1 MANTLLQGAF
11 LLTNENSF
19 FQGDLRIANDTILE
33 IAPTI
38 KAQKGEK
45 TIFLRG
51 QVLIPGFVQTHTH
64 LCQTLFRNLAED
76 LPLLQW
82 LEKKIWPMEAKHT
95 QESLYAS
102 ARLGIGELL
111 SGGTTTILDMG
122 TVNHTDAIFTAAK
135 EMGIR
140 AFIGK
145 CMMDQGDPQCALLES
160 TEDSLRESIQLAN
173 KWHGKE
179 NDRLR
184 YAFAPRFAVS
194 CTSDLLSKVRDY
206 AKKYNLLIH
215 THASENQEE
224 VAYVRD
230 LHGCN
235 NVEYLH
241 QLELTGAN
249 LVLAHC
255 VWLQEKEIE
264 LLASTQ
270 TKVSHCPSSNL
281 KLASGIAGIP
291 HLLDKGV
298 CVSLGADGAA
308 CNNNLNMFQEMRLA
322 GLIQKYKLGPS
333 AMPAKTIFEMAT
345 KEGART
351 LGLEDQVG
359 SLKVGKKADLVALD
373 LQQIHSLCLPN
384 KDNIDEVYNSIVYSG
399 NPTNVTHTWVDGTL
413 CYHKDKAWS
422 GLLEE
427 AIHYKKKL
435 FPGST
440 DGK

>member
-1 MANTLLQGAF
+1 MG
-11 LLTNENSF
+11 
-19 FQGDLRIANDTILE
+19 
-33 IAPTI
+33 
-38 KAQKGEK
+38 KK
-45 TIFLRG
+45 TISLAG
-51 QVLIPGFVQTHTH
+51 QILIPGFVQTHTH

-82 LEKKIWPMEAKHT
+82 LEKKIWPLEAKHN

-122 TVNHTDAIFTAAK
+122 TVNHTDVIFTAAK

-145 CMMDQGDPQCALLES
+145 CMMDQGDPKCPLLED

-179 NDRLR
+179 NGRLR

-206 AKKYNLLIH
+206 AKKYELLVH
-215 THASENQEE
+215 THASESQDE
-224 VAYVRD
+224 VKYVRS

-241 QLELTGAN
+241 QLKLTGEN

-255 VWLQEKEIE
+255 IWLHEKEME

-270 TKVSHCPSSNL
+270 TKISHCPSSNL
-281 KLASGIAGIP
+281 KLASGIAPIP
-291 HLLDKGV
+291 HLLEKGI

-308 CNNNLNMFQEMRLA
+308 CNNNLNIFQEMRLA
-322 GLIQKYKLGPS
+322 GLIQKYKLGS
-333 AMPAKTIFEMAT
+333 TAMPAKTIFEMAT

-351 LGLEDQVG
+351 LGLEEQIG
-359 SLKVGKKADLVALD
+359 SLEVGKKADLVALD
-373 LQQIHSLCLPN
+373 LQKIHSLCLPN
-384 KDNIDEVYNSIVYSG
+384 KDNIDEVYGAIVYSG
-399 NPTNVTHTWVDGTL
+399 SPSNVTHTWVDGDL
-413 CYHKDKAWS
+413 CYHKDKVWS
-422 GLLEE
+422 GLMEE

-435 FPGST
+435 FSGSL